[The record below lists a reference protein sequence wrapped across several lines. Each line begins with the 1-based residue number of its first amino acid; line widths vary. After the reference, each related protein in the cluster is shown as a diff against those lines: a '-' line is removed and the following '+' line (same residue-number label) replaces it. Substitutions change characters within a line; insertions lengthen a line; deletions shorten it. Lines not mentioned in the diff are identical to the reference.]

1 MSAKDKI
8 KLIEV
13 VIISGLIL
21 LFAMF
26 FTSCEDRGTKAPE
39 TKRMELDKN
48 SQYYDQNYKVYT
60 LEECEYIVVGYG
72 NSRWGSHKG
81 NCKNPIHYNLGVC
94 ETGID
99 TLEKHFDCYVEDS
112 KFDKQL
118 GQYSVTTECGIQF
131 YDKIGHKKDEVLK
144 NFKSPKHK

>member
-1 MSAKDKI
+1 MKTIAYLSLFILFLTLGFSACD
-8 KLIEV
+8 ENN
-13 VIISGLIL
+13 GQ
-21 LFAMF
+21 
-26 FTSCEDRGTKAPE
+26 KAPLS
-39 TKRMELDKN
+39 KRMELD
-48 SQYYDQNYKVYT
+48 STSRYSDQNYKVYT
-60 LEECEYIVVGYG
+60 LEGCDYVVVGYG
-72 NSRWGSHKG
+72 KDRWGSHKG
-81 NCKNPIHYNLGVC
+81 NCKNPIHYNPGVC

-99 TLEKHFDCYVEDS
+99 TVEKHFDCYVEDS